1 MCRWQCQLSN
11 TSKLS
16 NSYRVKYFSIQNSQQ
31 LPSSKFE
38 GSLLKVCL
46 QITNDY
52 IFDQFQGCYRLVIN
66 FILENETKIGV
77 AVLCAALVHIV
88 GVVLTCLLA
97 RSISKANYEEI
108 RWGCR
113 GQDEKPKSGSKAHSG
128 QIRENSSFEE
138 QKQPLT
144 SGSSAFN
151 QANNQQ
157 TGNVATSSTS
167 GQTATEAANA
177 PPPPF
182 LPPSHVQSSQQNN
195 FQQAAV
201 CFRVSRV
208 IEFLLWGS
216 QN

>member
-1 MCRWQCQLSN
+1 MIF
-11 TSKLS
+11 
-16 NSYRVKYFSIQNSQQ
+16 FS
-31 LPSSKFE
+31 L
-38 GSLLKVCL
+38 
-46 QITNDY
+46 
-52 IFDQFQGCYRLVIN
+52 QGCYRLVIN

-77 AVLCAALVHIV
+77 AVLCAALVHIM

-113 GQDEKPKSGSKAHSG
+113 GQDEKPKSGNKAHSG

-151 QANNQQ
+151 QANQQ

-182 LPPSHVQSSQQNN
+182 LPPSHIQSSQQNN

-216 QN
+216 RIN

>member
-1 MCRWQCQLSN
+1 M
-11 TSKLS
+11 
-16 NSYRVKYFSIQNSQQ
+16 KYLFFS
-31 LPSSKFE
+31 L
-38 GSLLKVCL
+38 
-46 QITNDY
+46 
-52 IFDQFQGCYRLVIN
+52 QGCYRLVIN

-77 AVLCAALVHIV
+77 AVLCAALVHIM

-113 GQDEKPKSGSKAHSG
+113 GQDKEKPIKSGNKAHSGG

-144 SGSSAFN
+144 SGSASAFN
-151 QANNQQ
+151 QANQQ

-167 GQTATEAANA
+167 SEAANA
-177 PPPPF
+177 PPPKPF
-182 LPPSHVQSSQQNN
+182 LPPSHIQSGQQNN

-216 QN
+216 QISQISG

>member
-1 MCRWQCQLSN
+1 MTVACF
-11 TSKLS
+11 
-16 NSYRVKYFSIQNSQQ
+16 FS
-31 LPSSKFE
+31 L
-38 GSLLKVCL
+38 
-46 QITNDY
+46 
-52 IFDQFQGCYRLVIN
+52 QGCYRLVIN

-77 AVLCAALVHIV
+77 AVLCAALVHIM

-113 GQDEKPKSGSKAHSG
+113 GQDEKKPKSGSKKAHNSG

-144 SGSSAFN
+144 SGNSSAFN
-151 QANNQQ
+151 QANQQ

-167 GQTATEAANA
+167 GQTASEAANA

-208 IEFLLWGS
+208 IESLIWGS

>member
-1 MCRWQCQLSN
+1 MIS
-11 TSKLS
+11 
-16 NSYRVKYFSIQNSQQ
+16 FS
-31 LPSSKFE
+31 L
-38 GSLLKVCL
+38 
-46 QITNDY
+46 
-52 IFDQFQGCYRLVIN
+52 QGCYRLVIN

-113 GQDEKPKSGSKAHSG
+113 GQDKEKPIKSGNKGHSGG

-151 QANNQQ
+151 QANQQ

-167 GQTATEAANA
+167 GQTASEAANA

-182 LPPSHVQSSQQNN
+182 LPPSHIQSSQQNN

-208 IEFLLWGS
+208 IEFLLLG
-216 QN
+216 NKIG